1 MEKMT
6 SGCYGGVVN
15 SWGCNWVGLVHN
27 KEPPVKKTN
36 RPKFTLQA
44 VQTQHNY
51 GKTIIE
57 CHKDRKIYSTDKA
70 RGEFLGCV

>member
-27 KEPPVKKTN
+27 KEPPVKNEPLEIHIPSGSNT
-36 RPKFTLQA
+36 
-44 VQTQHNY
+44 TQLWQNHN
-51 GKTIIE
+51 
-57 CHKDRKIYSTDKA
+57 
-70 RGEFLGCV
+70 